1 MSLGKFTFLVLFL
14 TYVVSVSMETAVA
27 EKDPDTDPVL
37 SELDKDFAAARLDLA
52 APALVFG
59 VVADGELLHYG
70 TFGVRNIKTGEP
82 ARPDTHFRIASMT
95 KMMTALL
102 VLDLHDQG
110 KVALDAPAENYVAA
124 LRTWVYPT
132 TDSRKV
138 TVRDL
143 LNHTAGFVTDNPWAD
158 RQMALSQDEL
168 DAILSGAEPFS
179 TAPGSRFEYS
189 NLGYALLGQIIQKTS
204 GQSFSTRLRERLL
217 DPLGM
222 KDTGLDS
229 TQIPDDR
236 RAQEYNW
243 VDERH
248 IEEPVLGSG
257 SFDPI
262 GGIWTTAED
271 YGKFV
276 SWFLSAWPPRND
288 PETGVIPR
296 RVIRSVTDGVYLIE
310 THHRSGL
317 DGEDDCQ
324 VAYGYSMGLGIN
336 RHCDAGL
343 ILTHGGGFP
352 GFGSYVALMPDS
364 GIGVF
369 AFANRTYAEAYGP
382 VWDAAI
388 KLSKSGLAAEPA
400 AISPDPKLQA
410 AYEGVAKVYNASDI
424 SSGGVEFEDNFFLD
438 RSVDRWNRQI
448 AGINS
453 IAGKCD
459 TAAPLETDG
468 SLSGSF
474 DWNCENARITGV
486 VTLSPVRKEE
496 IQYLHL
502 RLVRRDENGRDLIT
516 DFDFH

>member
-1 MSLGKFTFLVLFL
+1 MS
-14 TYVVSVSMETAVA
+14 
-27 EKDPDTDPVL
+27 
-37 SELDKDFAAARLDLA
+37 R
-52 APALVFG
+52 
-59 VVADGELLHYG
+59 
-70 TFGVRNIKTGEP
+70 
-82 ARPDTHFRIASMT
+82 
-95 KMMTALL
+95 
-102 VLDLHDQG
+102 
-110 KVALDAPAENYVAA
+110 
-124 LRTWVYPT
+124 
-132 TDSRKV
+132 
-138 TVRDL
+138 
-143 LNHTAGFVTDNPWAD
+143 
-158 RQMALSQDEL
+158 SQDEL
-168 DAILSGAEPFS
+168 EVILSGAEPFS

-189 NLGYALLGQIIQKTS
+189 NLGYALLGQIIEKTS

-222 KDTGLDS
+222 KDTVLDI
-229 TQIPDDR
+229 TQIPDGR
-236 RAQEYNW
+236 RAREYNW

-248 IEEPVLGSG
+248 IEEPALGSG

-276 SWFLSAWPPRND
+276 AWFLSAWPPRND
-288 PETGVIPR
+288 PETAVIPR
-296 RVIRSVTDGVYLIE
+296 RVIRSVTDGVYLVE
-310 THHRSGL
+310 TYDRSGL
-317 DGEDDCQ
+317 DGGDDCQ

-352 GFGSYVALMPDS
+352 GFGSHVALMPDS

-388 KLSKSGLAAEPA
+388 KLSKSGLVPEPA
-400 AISPDPKLQA
+400 AISPDPKLQT
-410 AYEGVAKVYNASDI
+410 AYEGVARVYNASDI
-424 SSGGVEFEDNFFLD
+424 SSGGIEFADNFFLD

-448 AGINS
+448 AGINT

-459 TAAPLETDG
+459 TAVPLETDG
-468 SLSGSF
+468 RLSASF
-474 DWNCENARITGV
+474 DWSCENARIAGV
-486 VTLSPVRKEE
+486 VTLSPARTEE

-502 RLVRRDENGRDLIT
+502 RLVRRDENGRDLNT

>member
-1 MSLGKFTFLVLFL
+1 MSLGKYSFLALIL
-14 TYVVSVSMETAVA
+14 TCTVSVSMGAAAA
-27 EKDPDTDPVL
+27 ERDPDTDPVL
-37 SELDKDFAAARLDLA
+37 SELDEDLAAARLDLA
-52 APALVFG
+52 APALVYG
-59 VVADGELLHYG
+59 VVADGRLLHYG
-70 TFGVRNIKTGEP
+70 AFGARNLSTVES

-110 KVALDAPAENYVAA
+110 KVVLDAPAENYVAA

-143 LNHTAGFVTDNPWAD
+143 LNHTAGFVTDDPWAD
-158 RQMALSQDEL
+158 RQMARSQDEL
-168 DAILSGAEPFS
+168 EALLSAAEPFS

-189 NLGYALLGQIIQKTS
+189 NLGYVLLGQIIQKTS
-204 GQSFSTRLRERLL
+204 GQSFSARLRERLL

-222 KDTGLDS
+222 KDTALDF
-229 TQIPDDR
+229 TQIPDGR
-236 RAQEYNW
+236 RARGYNW
-243 VDERH
+243 VDARH
-248 IEEPVLGSG
+248 VEEPVLGSG
-257 SFDPI
+257 AFDPL

-276 SWFLSAWPPRND
+276 AWFLSAWPPRND
-288 PETGVIPR
+288 PETGAIPR
-296 RVIRSVTDGVYLIE
+296 RVIRSVTDGAYLIE
-310 THHRSGL
+310 IRHRPGL
-317 DGEDDCQ
+317 DGEEDCQ
-324 VAYGYSMGLGIN
+324 VASGYSMGLGIN

-343 ILTHGGGFP
+343 MLTHGGGFP

-369 AFANRTYAEAYGP
+369 AFANRTYADAYGP

-388 KLSKSGLAAEPA
+388 KLSRSGFVAEPA
-400 AISPDPKLQA
+400 ETPPDPRLQL
-410 AYEGVAKVYNASDI
+410 AYQGVARIYDASDI
-424 SSGGVEFEDNFFLD
+424 SSGGIEFEDNFFLD

-448 AGINS
+448 AEIHR
-453 IAGKCD
+453 IAGGCD

-468 SLSGSF
+468 RLSASF
-474 DWNCENARITGV
+474 DWNCENARIAGL
-486 VTLSPVRKEE
+486 VTLSPVRAEE

-502 RLVRRDENGRDLIT
+502 RLVRRGENGSDLNT

>member
-1 MSLGKFTFLVLFL
+1 MSLGKFGVLVLFL
-14 TYVVSVSMETAVA
+14 TYVISVAMGAAVA
-27 EKDPDTDPVL
+27 EEDPDSDSIL
-37 SELDKDFAAARLDLA
+37 SELDEDFAAARLDLA

-102 VLDLHDQG
+102 VLDLHHQG
-110 KVALDAPAENYVAA
+110 KVALDAPAENYVEA
-124 LRTWVYPT
+124 LRTWPYPT

-168 DAILSGAEPFS
+168 DAILSVAEPFS

-229 TQIPDDR
+229 TEIPDDR

-243 VDERH
+243 VDKRH
-248 IEEPVLGSG
+248 IDEPVLGSG

-352 GFGSYVALMPDS
+352 GFGSYVAIMPDS

-468 SLSGSF
+468 RLSGSF

-502 RLVRRDENGRDLIT
+502 RLVRRNENGRDLIT

>member
-1 MSLGKFTFLVLFL
+1 MSLCKFGASVLFL
-14 TYVVSVSMETAVA
+14 TCVVSVSTGAAVA
-27 EKDPDTDPVL
+27 EEGPDTDPIL
-37 SELDKDFAAARLDLA
+37 SELDEDFAAARLDLA
-52 APALVFG
+52 APGLVFG
-59 VVADGELLHYG
+59 VVADGELLHCSA
-70 TFGVRNIKTGEP
+70 FGVRNIKAGEP
-82 ARPDTHFRIASMT
+82 VHPDTHFRIASMT

-110 KVALDAPAENYVAA
+110 KVALDAPAENYVEA

-132 TDSRKV
+132 ADSRKV

-143 LNHTAGFVTDNPWAD
+143 LNHTAGFVTDDPWAD
-158 RQMALSQDEL
+158 RQMARSQEEFEIL
-168 DAILSGAEPFS
+168 LSGAEPFS
-179 TAPGSRFEYS
+179 TAPGFRFEYS
-189 NLGYALLGQIIQKTS
+189 NLGYALLGQIIQNTS

-217 DPLGM
+217 DPLEM
-222 KDTGLDS
+222 KDTLLDF

-236 RAQEYNW
+236 RAQAYNW

-257 SFDPI
+257 AFDPL

-271 YGKFV
+271 YGRFV
-276 SWFLSAWPPRND
+276 AWFLSAWPPRND

-310 THHRSGL
+310 TRHRSGL
-317 DGEDDCQ
+317 DGADDCQ
-324 VAYGYSMGLGIN
+324 VASGYGMGLGIN

-343 ILTHGGGFP
+343 VLTHGGGFP

-369 AFANRTYAEAYGP
+369 AFANRTYADAYGP

-400 AISPDPKLQA
+400 ATPPDPRLQI
-410 AYEGVAKVYNASDI
+410 AYAGVAKVYKASDI
-424 SSGGVEFEDNFFLD
+424 SSGGIEFEDNFFLD

-448 AGINS
+448 AGMNK
-453 IAGKCD
+453 IAGRCD

-468 SLSGSF
+468 RLSASF
-474 DWNCENARITGV
+474 EWNCENARITGV
-486 VTLSPVRKEE
+486 VTLSPMKTEE

-502 RLVRRDENGRDLIT
+502 RLVRRDQNGRDLNT

>member
-1 MSLGKFTFLVLFL
+1 MSPGKFGFWVVLL
-14 TYVVSVSMETAVA
+14 TYAVSVSTGAVVAA
-27 EKDPDTDPVL
+27 EDPDDDPIL
-37 SELDKDFAAARLDLA
+37 SELDEDFAAARRDLA

-59 VVADGELLHYG
+59 VVADGELLHQG
-70 TFGVRNIKTGEP
+70 AFGVRNLNTGEP

-110 KVALDAPAENYVAA
+110 KVALDAPAENYLEV

-143 LNHTAGFVTDNPWAD
+143 LNHTAGFVTDDPWAD
-158 RQMALSQDEL
+158 RQMARSQEEL
-168 DAILSGAEPFS
+168 EVMLTGAEPFS

-189 NLGYALLGQIIQKTS
+189 NLGFVLLGQIIQKTS

-222 KDTGLDS
+222 KDTVLDF
-229 TQIPDDR
+229 TRIPDDR
-236 RAQEYNW
+236 RAQAYNW
-243 VDERH
+243 VDDSH

-257 SFDPI
+257 SFDPL

-271 YGKFV
+271 YAKFV
-276 SWFLSAWPPRND
+276 AWFLSAWPPRND

-310 THHRSGL
+310 TRHRSGL
-317 DGEDDCQ
+317 DGADDCQ
-324 VAYGYSMGLGIN
+324 VASGYSMGLGIH

-343 ILTHGGGFP
+343 VLTHGGGFP
-352 GFGSYVALMPDS
+352 GFGSYVAMMPDS
-364 GIGVF
+364 DLGVF
-369 AFANRTYAEAYGP
+369 AFANRTYADVYGP

-388 KLSKSGLAAEPA
+388 KLSKSKLGAEPA
-400 AISPDPKLQA
+400 EIPPDPRLQV
-410 AYEGVAKVYNASDI
+410 AYEGVVAVYNASSI
-424 SSGGVEFEDNFFLD
+424 SSGGIEFEDNFFLD
-438 RSVDRWNRQI
+438 RSADRWNRQI
-448 AGINS
+448 AEIHA
-453 IAGKCD
+453 IAGKCE
-459 TAAPLETDG
+459 TAEPLETDG
-468 SLSGSF
+468 SLSASF
-474 DWNCENARITGV
+474 GWNCENARIKGV
-486 VTLSPVRKEE
+486 VTLSPVKPDE

-502 RLVRRDENGRDLIT
+502 RLVRRDEDGRDLNT

>member
-1 MSLGKFTFLVLFL
+1 
-14 TYVVSVSMETAVA
+14 
-27 EKDPDTDPVL
+27 
-37 SELDKDFAAARLDLA
+37 
-52 APALVFG
+52 
-59 VVADGELLHYG
+59 
-70 TFGVRNIKTGEP
+70 
-82 ARPDTHFRIASMT
+82 
-95 KMMTALL
+95 
-102 VLDLHDQG
+102 
-110 KVALDAPAENYVAA
+110 
-124 LRTWVYPT
+124 
-132 TDSRKV
+132 
-138 TVRDL
+138 
-143 LNHTAGFVTDNPWAD
+143 
-158 RQMALSQDEL
+158 MALSQDEL

-516 DFDFH
+516 NFDFH